1 MALEFVASDGEDF
14 RRLGLRFRTLG
25 KDGAWIRRETTKRM
39 QKLLRKI
46 TDDQKKAVL
55 GLKVKGV
62 RGRGTARRQ
71 AFHEAAALRG
81 KRVRARKEGHGL
93 RAQTARGIKSKVSWS
108 GRKLGARISVDTSHL
123 PPSQRSLPR
132 HLDNPRGWRHPL
144 WGNRKRWYGQVGGPY
159 FSGPI
164 GRWRV
169 QVKREIKEEIDN
181 VMRML
186 K

>member
-1 MALEFVASDGEDF
+1 MEIVASGGEDF
-14 RRLGLRFRTLG
+14 KRLGQRFRAAG
-25 KDGAWIRRETTKRM
+25 KDGAAVRRAATKRM
-39 QKLLRKI
+39 QQFLRKI
-46 TDDQKKAVL
+46 TDEQKREIL

-62 RGRGTARRQ
+62 RGNGTTRRQ

-81 KRVRARKEGHGL
+81 KKVRARREGHGL

-108 GRKLGARISVDTSHL
+108 GRKLGARVSVETSHL
-123 PPSQRSLPR
+123 PPSQRTLPR

-164 GRWRV
+164 ERHRV
-169 QVKREIKEEIDN
+169 TVKREIKEEIDN
-181 VMRML
+181 LMRTL